1 MILIKNNQICLIKQ
15 LINDGDDKGK
25 DDRDDKGGKGGKDD
39 GDDGDDG
46 DDKSNKNK
54 NITKPLFY
62 DVNHDFRAY
71 EKDFNKATSLESKFD
86 FMNKFSNDIMS
97 LINLPFKENRGT
109 KEQAEAR
116 KNRKND
122 AIASIIDLYNKLY
135 VRYSR

>member
-1 MILIKNNQICLIKQ
+1 
-15 LINDGDDKGK
+15 
-25 DDRDDKGGKGGKDD
+25 
-39 GDDGDDG
+39 
-46 DDKSNKNK
+46 
-54 NITKPLFY
+54 
-62 DVNHDFRAY
+62 
-71 EKDFNKATSLESKFD
+71 
-86 FMNKFSNDIMS
+86 MNKFSNDIMS